1 MVESNAYVPTNR
13 ERHPKKCDYLFLCV
27 LRRPERTAYRKL
39 DMVLLRDPEFTPRL
53 RAKFDA

>member
-1 MVESNAYVPTNR
+1 MYPQIENVIPRNAIN
-13 ERHPKKCDYLFLCV
+13 FLCV